1 MADPEDYIEIADFS
15 PGIWSDMHASDR
27 SSDPP
32 EMGDGLRGFLPV
44 NGAATIE
51 NTWQCHADKTG
62 ALVPLPI
69 IAPPPGAHFWEEGI
83 PDQWYG
89 PQYRPPA
96 RPGAYVLDA
105 ELSPLRFYDGAN
117 HGKNAPNWS
126 VHILW
131 GFYYDTGFDGEN
143 NGYRAY
149 ILGREYRG
157 VSLWQLKLDFM
168 LCRGWSQPISP
179 AFLPL
184 PAGSLCVAH
193 VDLNARRSVIE
204 SKGVRFDLT
213 YVSSVVVALGSVRH
227 NASPEQDA
235 WTDPDIDPL
244 SGFSVE
250 QSWVTEVPNSPGGG
264 STSPRPSNFAPVL
277 NNFPSNPGLPSLGCS
292 IGMSWAGSEFDP
304 SGLGKPTNEW
314 AWHQKDEAGL
324 PNDPNVFV
332 SNAPIS
338 PTLMISHQGRIVFV
352 DELGVGS
359 NVSEEFNPNA
369 QESAAVHYTRDVL
382 WYSDWGLPIGEV
394 WHSSDFDVNAM
405 TSYKPLLVA
414 EDTPA
419 RIEVIG
425 VTTADELFVVKA
437 RGGGAVIRGDLDNP
451 TIRRLPHIESTFGV
465 SSKGVATPLGFVYGS
480 RTGVHVFDGGDT
492 TRKLS
497 RQLDGFFWN
506 PYDPAVEGV
515 DPVYGSY
522 GRFAY
527 WNDCVYVPN
536 NYVYDTTTDSWWRIG
551 GEEYWRTRS
560 PQYLNDWYPYNCYL
574 VTPNNEL
581 YLIPYKHT
589 ADVTTP
595 APVFHRC
602 VQGYLS
608 HIYSWQSHP
617 LVETRGHRVSVQ
629 DVRMLVTADAPTT
642 IKVTLTGRD
651 ETGAQVAAPEITL
664 TAAATKEPQILRA
677 DITPNFVAEYVQ
689 VRIFVEADGG
699 RAPKIHN
706 LRLGIKSR
714 QRTPRHGG

>member
-15 PGIWSDMHASDR
+15 PGIWSDIHASDR
-27 SSDPP
+27 SSNPP

-62 ALVPLPI
+62 ALVPLLTI
-69 IAPPPGAHFWEEGI
+69 MPPGYAYQSEGGI
-83 PDQWYG
+83 PDQRYG
-89 PQYRPPA
+89 PQYRPPE

-105 ELSPLRFYDGAN
+105 ELSPLRFFGGGN
-117 HGKNAPNWS
+117 FGKNAFNWS
-126 VHILW
+126 LHILW
-131 GFYYDTGFDGEN
+131 GFYYDTAGDGEN

-157 VSLWQLKLDFM
+157 AAWWQPKLDFM
-168 LCRGWSQPISP
+168 LCRGMWTVSNRE
-179 AFLPL
+179 FTLL

-193 VDLNARRSVIE
+193 VDLNARRSVIA

-213 YVSSVVVALGSVRH
+213 NVSSVVVALGSVRH
-227 NASPEQDA
+227 VANPEQDY
-235 WTDPDIDPL
+235 WTHPDSNPL

-250 QSWVTEVPNSPGGG
+250 QSWLTKVPDPPGGG
-264 STSPRPSNFAPVL
+264 STSYRPSNFAQVVNDWVPA
-277 NNFPSNPGLPSLGCS
+277 SLGCS
-292 IGMSWAGSEFDP
+292 IGMSWAGNEFNP
-304 SGLGKPTNEW
+304 KGGTKPTDEW
-314 AWHQKDEAGL
+314 AWHHKDEAGL
-324 PNDPNVFV
+324 SDDPNVLV
-332 SNAPIS
+332 TNVPIK
-338 PTLMISHQGRIVFV
+338 PTLMIAHQGRIVFV
-352 DELGVGS
+352 DELGIGPS
-359 NVSEEFNPNA
+359 VSEEFDPNA
-369 QESAAVHYTRDVL
+369 QGSNVVYYTRDVL

-394 WHSSDFDVNAM
+394 WTSTYYVPNTKAM

-480 RTGVHVFDGGDT
+480 RTGIHVFDGGDT

-506 PYDPAVEGV
+506 PYDPAVEGE

-551 GEEYWRTRS
+551 GEEYWRTILPNS
-560 PQYLNDWYPYNCYL
+560 LNDWHPYNCYL
-574 VTPNNEL
+574 VTPNGEL

-589 ADVTTP
+589 ADATHP
-595 APVFHRC
+595 APVYHRC
-602 VQGYLS
+602 VQGHLS
-608 HIYSWQSHP
+608 SVYSWQSPP
-617 LVETRGHRVSVQ
+617 LVETRGRRVSVQ
-629 DVRMLVTADAPTT
+629 EVRMLVTADAQST

-664 TAAATKEPQILRA
+664 TTAAAREPQILRA
-677 DITPNFVAEYVQ
+677 DVTPNFVAEYVQ
-689 VRIFVEADGG
+689 VRIVANAGSG
-699 RAPKIHN
+699 RRAPKIHN

-714 QRTPRHGG
+714 QRTPRHGV